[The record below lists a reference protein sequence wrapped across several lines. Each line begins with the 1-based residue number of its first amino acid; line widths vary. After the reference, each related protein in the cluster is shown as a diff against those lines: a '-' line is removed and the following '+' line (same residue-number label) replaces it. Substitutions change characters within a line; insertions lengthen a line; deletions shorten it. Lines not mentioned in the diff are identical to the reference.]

1 MGFTIFN
8 SEKRIYI
15 MPPLTIVDA
24 IKQRRRWVWGEL
36 SILEKKMLPLSNRL
50 RLAII
55 GFSGLWL
62 YSIAMLGL
70 PLNYLGV
77 FIIPSVLIPFC
88 FASFILWFGMRAY
101 VIGSNM
107 GWKHGIAGALA
118 SYATVTLNFFVHLIG
133 LIQGDPKKF
142 EVIRKE

>member
-8 SEKRIYI
+8 SEEKIYI
-15 MPPLTIVDA
+15 VPPLSFGDA

-36 SILEKKMLPLSNRL
+36 AILNRKMLPLSNRL
-50 RLAII
+50 RLGVV

-62 YSIAMLGL
+62 YSISILGL

-77 FIIPSVLIPFC
+77 FTIPPALIPFA
-88 FASFILWFGMRAY
+88 FASLVLWFGMRAY
-101 VIGSNM
+101 VIGSYM
-107 GWKHGIAGALA
+107 GWKHGVAGALA
-118 SYATVTLNFFVHLIG
+118 SYATVTLNFIVHLIG
-133 LIQGDPKKF
+133 LAKGDPKKF